1 MFEKIMYPIDFSEVS
16 RKAIPYL
23 KKLKSAG
30 TKQIVL
36 LRVIDERKVECI
48 SRGIAWAG
56 AEVADFL
63 QQTTQWL
70 KEEAEKE
77 MDSLKTEFE
86 KEGFDVHARVEV
98 GSPYSKIVDIA
109 EEEDV
114 SAIIL
119 GSHGRN
125 NLYSTLLGSVS
136 DYVIRHCKRPVI
148 VIKR

>member
-1 MFEKIMYPIDFSEVS
+1 MFTKIMYPTDFSEVS

-23 KKLKSAG
+23 KELTSAG
-30 TKQIVL
+30 TKQIIL
-36 LRVIDERKVECI
+36 LRIIDERKVECI
-48 SRGIAWAG
+48 SRGVAWAG

-63 QQTTQWL
+63 QQTIQWL

-77 MDSLKTEFE
+77 MGHLKAEFE
-86 KEGFDVHARVEV
+86 KAGVDVRARVEV
-98 GSPYSKIVDIA
+98 GPPHSKIVDIA

-119 GSHGRN
+119 GSHGKGS
-125 NLYSTLLGSVS
+125 LHSALLGSVS
-136 DYVIRHCKRPVI
+136 DYVIRHSKKPVL